1 MLTRTSIL
9 SITVLFASIILMSCT
24 NTQNGD
30 SAMSDSQMAAQ
41 MDDDVITAED
51 QQELTPQQVIDD
63 LKAGNERFVNSNL
76 TNYDYMAQV
85 EKTASG
91 QFPEAVVIACI
102 DSRVPV
108 EAIFDRGIG
117 DIFVARVAG
126 NFVNEDILGSTEF
139 GTAVAG
145 SKAVIVMGHEH
156 CGAVKS
162 AIDDVEMG
170 NITAMLSKIKPAV
183 DITEEQYEGED
194 ETSSNTEFVT
204 EVVNNNVRYTIE
216 QMRERSSIIADLE
229 RNGDVVIA
237 GAFYDLDTGVVT
249 FLD

>member
-1 MLTRTSIL
+1 MFTKL
-9 SITVLFASIILMSCT
+9 SLFSAAIFLMFSFTACT
-24 NTQNGD
+24 TQ
-30 SAMSDSQMAAQ
+30 SDSTEANSSNEQLDDNVLTQEAQ
-41 MDDDVITAED
+41 QALTPEEIIESLKEGNQRYVSNN
-51 QQELTPQQVIDD
+51 LTPQ
-63 LKAGNERFVNSNL
+63 
-76 TNYDYMAQV
+76 DYQAQV
-85 EKTASG
+85 EKTSSG
-91 QFPEAVVIACI
+91 QYPEAVVIACI

-108 EAIFDRGIG
+108 EAIFDKSVG

-145 SKAVIVMGHEH
+145 SKVVVVMGHEH

-170 NITAMLSKIKPAV
+170 NITALLSNIKPAV
-183 DITEEQYEGED
+183 ERAEESYEGD
-194 ETSSNTEFVT
+194 ESSSNDDFVT
-204 EVVNNNVRYTIE
+204 NVVNTNVRYTIE
-216 QMRERSSIIADLE
+216 QMRERSSIIAELE

-237 GAFYDLDTGVVT
+237 GAFYDLDTGEVT